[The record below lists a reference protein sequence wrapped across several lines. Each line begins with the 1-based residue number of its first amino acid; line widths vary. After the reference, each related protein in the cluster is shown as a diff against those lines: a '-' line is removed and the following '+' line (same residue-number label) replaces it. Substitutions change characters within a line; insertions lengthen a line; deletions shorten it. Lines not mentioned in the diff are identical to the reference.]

1 MTLLPDTDRSID
13 EFADACEQGSWGQGN
28 KNKKNKIVS
37 SAFFKSLRNDR
48 EFCTK
53 SGKKVVLD
61 RVS

>member
-53 SGKKVVLD
+53 SGKK
-61 RVS
+61 